1 MSTDIVK
8 KHELP
13 KLSDLVEDTEMKMKD
28 NALTVILNQPP
39 PENWLKEHPTVKG
52 LRYIPIQRI
61 EWLLTSI
68 YGKWSVEIKSAQI
81 HANSEVVIVKL
92 TVTNPVTGEIETQD
106 GIGACPVQT
115 DSGKSATDW
124 NFVKSAGVQMAAPAA
139 EAYAIKDAAEKFG
152 KIFGKDLGRKDAI
165 GYETLLKE
173 KTEYDWVEL
182 TELYDFK
189 VDAVPETERHAIRK
203 IIDEQ
208 IKTQYS
214 KVKNYLSKL

>member
-1 MSTDIVK
+1 MSTEIVK

-39 PENWLKEHPTVKG
+39 PQNWLCKHPTVD
-52 LRYIPIQRI
+52 LNYIPIQRV

-68 YGKWSVEIKSAQI
+68 YGKWFVEVKQVQLL
-81 HANSEVVIVKL
+81 ANSVVVTVKL
-92 TVTNPVTGEIETQD
+92 TVTNPVTLEIETQE
-106 GIGACPVQT
+106 GVGACPIQT
-115 DSGKSATDW
+115 DKGKSATDW
-124 NFVKSAGVQMAAPAA
+124 NFVKSSGVQIAAPAA
-139 EAYAIKDAAEKFG
+139 ETYAIKDAAEKFG

-173 KTEYDWVEL
+173 KTEYEWADL
-182 TELYDFK
+182 RELYDLK
-189 VDAVPETERHAIRK
+189 SELVPETERRGIK
-203 IIDEQ
+203 IVLEGEL
-208 IKTQYS
+208 KSEYK